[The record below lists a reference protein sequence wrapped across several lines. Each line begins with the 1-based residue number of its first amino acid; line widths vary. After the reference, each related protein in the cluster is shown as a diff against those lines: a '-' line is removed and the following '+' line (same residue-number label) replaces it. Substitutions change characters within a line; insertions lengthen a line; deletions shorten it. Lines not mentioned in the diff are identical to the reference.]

1 MKSDA
6 YVFSSDVNLLGVIDT
21 LTGII
26 WQEEFSSVGKFELW
40 CPLTILNGSLL
51 QPDNIIW
58 TGKDS
63 AGIVESKELQ
73 RGSDGT
79 FSIHIAG
86 RLAEC
91 YLDYR
96 TIFPV
101 FVMKGKAGSVVR
113 SLVDQNL
120 INPTNQAR
128 KISTVSL
135 NPSPEQPLLGDTISY
150 QQTGGLLASEISG
163 LCEANS
169 LGFRLKFNPPKPNI
183 QPGFIFTLYKGVD
196 RSIDQDAVD
205 PVIFSSELDDIL
217 ESTYFYN
224 KADFRNVAY
233 VAGEDTGENRKIVET
248 DHSQNGG
255 VHRRELFVDA
265 RDIQSEQ
272 NKEVIPE
279 ADYQLMLVQRGD
291 TKLEDYKEIENF
303 SSSIKTFGNTSYV
316 YGKDFFLG
324 DIVTVYDKKLRV
336 KVNARVTSC
345 IDTYDENGYSLTLV
359 FGYEQPTIANKLRRR
374 T

>member
-1 MKSDA
+1 M
-6 YVFSSDVNLLGVIDT
+6 
-21 LTGII
+21 
-26 WQEEFSSVGKFELW
+26 
-40 CPLTILNGSLL
+40 
-51 QPDNIIW
+51 
-58 TGKDS
+58 
-63 AGIVESKELQ
+63 
-73 RGSDGT
+73 
-79 FSIHIAG
+79 
-86 RLAEC
+86 
-91 YLDYR
+91 
-96 TIFPV
+96 
-101 FVMKGKAGSVVR
+101 
-113 SLVDQNL
+113 
-120 INPTNQAR
+120 
-128 KISTVSL
+128 
-135 NPSPEQPLLGDTISY
+135 
-150 QQTGGLLASEISG
+150 
-163 LCEANS
+163 EA
-169 LGFRLKFNPPKPNI
+169 
-183 QPGFIFTLYKGVD
+183 
-196 RSIDQDAVD
+196 
-205 PVIFSSELDDIL
+205 
-217 ESTYFYN
+217 TYFYN

-345 IDTYDENGYSLTLV
+345 IDTYDANGYSLTLV